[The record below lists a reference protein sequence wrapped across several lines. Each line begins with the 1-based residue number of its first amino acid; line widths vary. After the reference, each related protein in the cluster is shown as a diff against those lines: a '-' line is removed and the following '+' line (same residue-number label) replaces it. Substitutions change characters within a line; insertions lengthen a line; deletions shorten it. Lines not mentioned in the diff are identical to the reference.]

1 LPLPENTDQA
11 GEKTLTAIPEQSII
25 TLLFVISDGIIN
37 QTSHQISA
45 WRFVML
51 RHIQICL
58 LLIIFFYSSV
68 FAAEEFTLMSPT
80 IKPNAVLSIDQV
92 FNGFGCMGKNISPAL
107 KWSGEPAETKSFAV
121 TVYDP
126 DAPTGSGWWHWVVYN
141 IPADVHELVEG
152 AGDASGKRL
161 PPGAVQGRTDFGT
174 AGFGGACPPE
184 GDKPHRYI
192 FQVYAL
198 KVEKL
203 DLPAEASAA
212 MVGFMLNANKL
223 AVAKFTAQYRR

>member
-1 LPLPENTDQA
+1 
-11 GEKTLTAIPEQSII
+11 
-25 TLLFVISDGIIN
+25 
-37 QTSHQISA
+37 
-45 WRFVML
+45 ML

-58 LLIIFFYSSV
+58 LFVIFFAASV
-68 FAAEEFTLMSPT
+68 FAAEEEFTLISPT

-92 FNGFGCMGKNISPAL
+92 FNGFGCTGKNISPAL
-107 KWSGEPAETKSFAV
+107 KWSGEPAKTKSFAV

-141 IPADVHELVEG
+141 IPADVHELAEG